1 MTESKSIYKTKH
13 VTSDIRARIVC
24 GSHCYKHGSGTQ
36 REEMTANPQYQHG
49 MQPVFRKSGVVGS
62 NACSNIWRVSGSEDR
77 GGSDNSIQFID
88 IERMGD
94 KSFKEWPQ
102 KIGGWKSG

>member
-1 MTESKSIYKTKH
+1 MPLSISVQSRTESKSIYKTKH

-36 REEMTANPQYQHG
+36 GEEMTVNPQYQPG

-62 NACSNIWRVSGSEDR
+62 TVEICTS
-77 GGSDNSIQFID
+77 
-88 IERMGD
+88 
-94 KSFKEWPQ
+94 SF
-102 KIGGWKSG
+102 